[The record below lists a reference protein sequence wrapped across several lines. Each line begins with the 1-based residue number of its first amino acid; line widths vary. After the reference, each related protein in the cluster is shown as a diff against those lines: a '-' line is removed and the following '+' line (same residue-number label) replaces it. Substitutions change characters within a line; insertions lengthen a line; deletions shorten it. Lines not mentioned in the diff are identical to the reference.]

1 MIFLQ
6 HTSNG
11 SDNTL
16 LLKILNDGYL
26 KSGSK
31 VKRVGLYGSNK
42 SKWIYLRINTGIDD
56 LDKSAHFYLDNS
68 LLLKTKFVLNIGWI
82 TEDNLDKK
90 DIIDGTKLTKKELN
104 NKLKELKKNA
114 INYAKENKFF
124 PSIMSNEILV
134 KNDIDLH
141 KYLVS
146 FNKYVAKKD
155 DNILNYLKDYYPN
168 VKLI

>member
-1 MIFLQ
+1 MIYLQ

-16 LLKILNDGYL
+16 FLKILND
-26 KSGSK
+26 
-31 VKRVGLYGSNK
+31 GSNK

-68 LLLKTKFVLNIGWI
+68 LLLNTKFVLNVEWCS
-82 TEDNLDKK
+82 EDNIDIK
-90 DIIDGTKLTKKELN
+90 DIIDGTKLTK
-104 NKLKELKKNA
+104 KELKKNA

-124 PSIMSNEILV
+124 SSIMSNEILV
-134 KNDIDLH
+134 KNNIDLH

-155 DNILNYLKDYYPN
+155 ENILNYLKDYYPN

>member
-1 MIFLQ
+1 MVLI
-6 HTSNG
+6 
-11 SDNTL
+11 
-16 LLKILNDGYL
+16 ILYFW

-68 LLLKTKFVLNIGWI
+68 LLLNTKFVLNVGWCS
-82 TEDNLDKK
+82 EDNIDIK
-90 DIIDGTKLTKKELN
+90 DIIDGTKLTK
-104 NKLKELKKNA
+104 KELKKNA

-124 PSIMSNEILV
+124 SSIMSNEILV
-134 KNDIDLH
+134 KNNIDLH

-155 DNILNYLKDYYPN
+155 ENILNYLKDYYPN